1 MKLAVIADIHGNLP
15 ALQAVARELREVV
28 DLQHV
33 LVGGDLCFGG
43 LEPAQC
49 IDFVREHSYAAILGN
64 TDAIL
69 TEAARDPG
77 EDADELLTWTLAQL
91 TEDHLLYLADL
102 PFHLRMVPEAGHD
115 LYLVHATPW
124 SVEEPVQPDAPEE
137 VVRRMF
143 DEAQARLVVYGHVHK
158 QYRRPW
164 DGRLLVN
171 PGSVGFPLDGD
182 PRPAYAVFT
191 WDGTWHVELRRV
203 TRGYDPEQVARRYR
217 LAHPRGDVW
226 ADRIRTGLP

>member
-1 MKLAVIADIHGNLP
+1 VKLAVISDIHGNLP
-15 ALQAVARELREVV
+15 ALEAVAQELREVRG
-28 DLQHV
+28 LQHV

-49 IDFVREHSYAAILGN
+49 IDFVREQSYAAILGN

-69 TEAARDPG
+69 AEAARGG
-77 EDADELLTWTLAQL
+77 EEEADELLAWTLQQL
-91 TEDHLLYLADL
+91 TDDHLLYLAEL
-102 PFHLRMVPEAGHD
+102 PFHLRMVPEEGHD

-143 DEAQARLVVYGHVHK
+143 EEAQANLVVYGHVHK
-158 QYRRPW
+158 QFRRPW
-164 DGRLLVN
+164 DAKLLVN

-182 PRPAYAVFT
+182 PRPAYALFV

-203 TRGYDPEQVARRYR
+203 TQGYDPEQVARRYR
-217 LAHPRGDVW
+217 LAHPHGELW